1 MALALLVLLTVVVGV
16 ASQYNQ
22 GAVLDPSSTVASAA
36 GSGYSDAPAL
46 QAPQNSFANQDQVP
60 AAGGSAPAAA
70 GAVTSFNPLATAPA
84 AAASQTGITDVV
96 NAAMNGDASGVQA
109 AEQAAIAEVPQASGQ
124 FVDGFIEG
132 WFEKVVLET
141 GEKTCIRQNVHKMTT
156 DGVGVI
162 STLAQTIMQVVA
174 KATPNMLL
182 IMGGAGQVV
191 ELVTTTQAL
200 VKQCVKQ
207 DALAIMT
214 KTFNH
219 LKNPDYV
226 RGRLMANGLEITQ
239 TLADSVGKA
248 ETESWTAVGT
258 DFGTVL
264 RKSLLSDDSQPVQM
278 VLRPGMTQP
287 EVAPAIMEGIIEGMF
302 VKGTAVQIKSTSD
315 ESINIF
321 IDLHRCIAK
330 EAKYVS
336 MAMSSVYLAVSQL
349 STQIDQMKLASQG
362 IQTGT
367 VNGQPTTP
375 VAANAGTNQEW
386 MQGMSGMMSN
396 IPVLMNRCGITV
408 AQRADMKKAF
418 EEIDS
423 LKAAFTIP
431 GPSDKAA
438 AATQASSRMEQA
450 TKYWQ
455 AGYYNNFGIMTG
467 GMLRDLL
474 LTMFPSKVAGPNGEH
489 LHSLTGSNFNPGMAA
504 GSQTGGLGASVAS
517 PSQFAPSQ
525 LYYFGDS
532 WERPAH
538 DAKKPAGSLAL
549 YVGGF
554 CAVTLL
560 GMATLRVKSPSRSEH
575 QPSLLQAEPQA
586 SDLEGLE

>member
-1 MALALLVLLTVVVGV
+1 V
-16 ASQYNQ
+16 
-22 GAVLDPSSTVASAA
+22 
-36 GSGYSDAPAL
+36 
-46 QAPQNSFANQDQVP
+46 
-60 AAGGSAPAAA
+60 APAA
-70 GAVTSFNPLATAPA
+70 P
-84 AAASQTGITDVV
+84 ASQTGITDVV
-96 NAAMNGDASGVQA
+96 NAAMNGDENGVKA
-109 AEQAAIAEVPQASGQ
+109 AAQKAIAEVPSASGR

-156 DGVGVI
+156 DGVGVL
-162 STLAQTIMQVVA
+162 STLAQTIVQVVA
-174 KATPNMLL
+174 KATPNMFA
-182 IMGGAGQVV
+182 IMAGSGQVV

-207 DALAIMT
+207 DALGVMEV
-214 KTFNH
+214 TFNH
-219 LKNPDYV
+219 LKNPAYV

-248 ETESWTAVGT
+248 ETESWTAVGR
-258 DFGTVL
+258 DWGVVL
-264 RKSLLSDDSQPVQM
+264 RKSLLSDDSQAVQM

-287 EVAPAIMEGIIEGMF
+287 QVAPAITEGIIEGMF
-302 VKGTAVQIKSTSD
+302 VEGTAVKIRSTAD
-315 ESINIF
+315 PSIGIY

-336 MAMSSVYLAVSQL
+336 MAMSSVYLAISQL
-349 STQIDQMKLASQG
+349 SVQIDQMKLHAQG
-362 IQTGT
+362 VQTGSGLP
-367 VNGQPTTP
+367 GQAQTP
-375 VAANAGTNQEW
+375 VAADAGTNAEW
-386 MQGMSGMMSN
+386 MQGMSGLMSN
-396 IPVLMNRCGITV
+396 IPVLMNRCGITA
-408 AQRADMKKAF
+408 AQRDDMKKAF
-418 EEIDS
+418 KDMAD

-504 GSQTGGLGASVAS
+504 GSQMGGLGASVAS
-517 PSQFAPSQ
+517 PSQ
-525 LYYFGDS
+525 LYYYGDT
-532 WERPAH
+532 EEKAVP
-538 DAKKPAGSLAL
+538 DVAKEPAGSLAL

-560 GMATLRVKSPSRSEH
+560 GMAILRVKSPSQSEH

-586 SDLEGLE
+586 GDLEGLE